1 MFKRNNTNQNYEY
14 QQPNF
19 YESNQMQRLFY
30 TLEELNRKQRNLNNR
45 LRRVENFLGLRMD
58 DKFDDDLFY
67 DEG

>member
-1 MFKRNNTNQNYEY
+1 MFRKNQNFEY
-14 QQPNF
+14 QEPNF

-30 TLEELNRKQRNLNNR
+30 SLEELNRKQRNLNNR

>member
-1 MFKRNNTNQNYEY
+1 MFKKNSNQNFDYRE
-14 QQPNF
+14 PNF

-30 TLEELNRKQRNLNNR
+30 TLEEINRKQKNLNNR
-45 LRRVENFLGLRMD
+45 VRRVENFLGLRMD

>member
-1 MFKRNNTNQNYEY
+1 MFKRNNQQNYEY
-14 QQPNF
+14 PQQNF
-19 YESNQMQRLFY
+19 YENNQMQRLFY

>member
-1 MFKRNNTNQNYEY
+1 MFKRNTNQNYEY
-14 QQPNF
+14 REPNF

-30 TLEELNRKQRNLNNR
+30 TLEELSRKQKNLNNR

>member
-1 MFKRNNTNQNYEY
+1 MFKRNNQNYEY
-14 QQPNF
+14 TEPNF

-30 TLEELNRKQRNLNNR
+30 TLEEINRKQRNLNNR

>member
-1 MFKRNNTNQNYEY
+1 MFKRNNNQNYEY
-14 QQPNF
+14 RDPNF
-19 YESNQMQRLFY
+19 YENNQMQRLLY
-30 TLEELNRKQRNLNNR
+30 TLEETSRKQKNLNNR

>member
-1 MFKRNNTNQNYEY
+1 MFKRNSQPNYEF
-14 QQPNF
+14 QEPNF

>member
-1 MFKRNNTNQNYEY
+1 MFKRNNNQNMQYPE
-14 QQPNF
+14 QNF

>member
-1 MFKRNNTNQNYEY
+1 MFKRNTNQKMEY
-14 QQPNF
+14 NEPNF

-45 LRRVENFLGLRMD
+45 LRRVENFLGLRLD

>member
-1 MFKRNNTNQNYEY
+1 MFKRNSNQNYEY
-14 QQPNF
+14 PEPNF
-19 YESNQMQRLFY
+19 YESNQLQRLFY